1 MDGRDNW
8 EKWKE
13 VNRVSLSLSLSL
25 SLSSKMKSYAV
36 LNKASGRSKQ
46 EADQV
51 LS

>member
-1 MDGRDNW
+1 MVGTIGRNGKKLT
-8 EKWKE
+8 E
-13 VNRVSLSLSLSL
+13 SLFLSLSL